1 MRSTVNSVNAER
13 VLVGRYR
20 VGRLI
25 GRGGMAEVH
34 AGWDVRLNRE
44 VAIKVLRADL
54 ARDSAFLTRFRREA
68 KSAAGLNHPSIVAVY
83 DSGEDST
90 IELGGAD
97 LPVPFIVMEY
107 VHGKTLRELVHERG
121 GPLEPLE
128 AARVMASTLRALGY
142 SHAHGIV
149 HRDIKPAN
157 VMVAATGAVKLTDFG
172 IARAIA
178 DTAATLTNTAVVVGT
193 AQYLSPE
200 QAQGQAIDPR
210 TDIYAA
216 GCVLYELL
224 TARPPFVGDSP
235 LAIAYQHV
243 GTPAQRPSTY
253 AREVDSDLDAVT
265 LRALAK
271 APEDRY
277 ASAGEFAADLES
289 VAAGNRPGEAALATL
304 AALTAPDTAPDAAPG
319 TALDTALDTAEGPP
333 AVPPVDPPDGED
345 SQTSSFPPITARR
358 SRRSLMVVLALLI
371 AALVVV
377 LGVLAAQGRLGTAP
391 GVTVPDVRAKTLQS
405 AQDELT
411 AAGFAPEPQYIS
423 NKAVRDVVVAQ
434 SPDGGREAPGG
445 SRVTLDVSSGP
456 GNVTVP
462 DLFGW
467 HRDEAAA
474 KLEARNLQ
482 VSWEYVDSYELGAD
496 AVVSTDPPKDTVVQE
511 GTRVTVRVSTGKVKV
526 PNLVGDS
533 ESEARGTLTKLGLR
547 LEAVV
552 VNAGGAPGTV
562 IQHEYSGV
570 SVPQGT
576 TVKTVVVAVRP
587 SPLPTVTQTVTVQ
600 PSAPPPAPPT
610 TSLTVS
616 TPTETVTPEE

>member
-1 MRSTVNSVNAER
+1 MNPVNAER

-90 IELGGAD
+90 VELGGAD

-200 QAQGQAIDPR
+200 QAQGHAIDPR

-235 LAIAYQHV
+235 LAVAYQHV

-253 AREVDSDLDAVT
+253 APNVDSDLDAVT

-277 ASAGEFAADLES
+277 ASAGEFATDLES
-289 VAAGNRPGEAALATL
+289 VAAGNRPSEAALATL
-304 AALTAPDTAPDAAPG
+304 AALTAPDAPP
-319 TALDTALDTAEGPP
+319 DTALGTADGPP
-333 AVPPVDPPDGED
+333 AVPPVDPPAVED
-345 SQTSSFPPITARR
+345 SQTSSFPPISARR
-358 SRRSLMVVLALLI
+358 SRRRLIVVLALLI
-371 AALVVV
+371 AALTVV

-423 NKAVRDVVVAQ
+423 NKAARDVVVAQ

-526 PNLVGDS
+526 PNLVGVS

-576 TVKTVVVAVRP
+576 TVKAVVVAMRP

-610 TSLTVS
+610 TSLTTSLTVS

>member
-1 MRSTVNSVNAER
+1 MNSER

-54 ARDSAFLTRFRREA
+54 ARDSAFLIRFRREA

-90 IELGGAD
+90 VELGGAD

-157 VMVAATGAVKLTDFG
+157 VMVAASGAVKLTDFG

-200 QAQGQAIDPR
+200 QAQGHAIDPR

-253 AREVDSDLDAVT
+253 APHVHSDLDAVT

-271 APEDRY
+271 APADRY
-277 ASAGEFAADLES
+277 ASAGEFATDLES
-289 VAAGNRPGEAALATL
+289 LAAGNRPSEAALATL
-304 AALTAPDTAPDAAPG
+304 AAPNTSPDTG
-319 TALDTALDTAEGPP
+319 EGPP
-333 AVPPVDPPDGED
+333 VVPPVDPPAVED

-358 SRRSLMVVLALLI
+358 PRRRFIAVLALLI

-391 GVTVPDVRAKTLQS
+391 GVTVPDIRTKTLQS

-411 AAGFAPEPQYIS
+411 AAGFAPEPRYIS
-423 NKAVRDVVVAQ
+423 NKAARDVVVAQ

-467 HRDEAAA
+467 HRDEASA

-526 PNLVGDS
+526 PNLVGVS
-533 ESEARGTLTKLGLR
+533 ESEARATLTKLGLR
-547 LEAVV
+547 LEVVV
-552 VNAGGAPGTV
+552 VNAGGAPGKV
-562 IQHEYSGV
+562 IQHEYSGM

-576 TVKTVVVAVRP
+576 TVKAVVVAVRP
-587 SPLPTVTQTVTVQ
+587 APLPTVTQTVTVQ
-600 PSAPPPAPPT
+600 PTTPPPASPT
-610 TSLTVS
+610 TSLTTR
-616 TPTETVTPEE
+616 TPTETVKPEE